1 MRLPGLEETVREAR
15 RHDSGSRRF
24 QDNVDKLRAK
34 AQEPNNTCA
43 LVPSAGSRRAAS
55 EASIMSGPVKR
66 YRPGEPARE
75 GSETSFANP
84 HLDDLRGAHRC
95 CHVKTLESAGWP
107 TASSTA
113 VMSYY
118 HQLIAHREAS
128 HLLIGQV
135 MYRYPSSHGRALR
148 RPMSPGKYATTVWAL
163 LLRLL
168 TNMRSK
174 RRPPHFCS
182 FAPSVSSTSA

>member
-24 QDNVDKLRAK
+24 QDSGDKLRAK

-55 EASIMSGPVKR
+55 EASIMSAPVKR

-118 HQLIAHREAS
+118 HQLIAIEK
-128 HLLIGQV
+128 L
-135 MYRYPSSHGRALR
+135 PTCSSVRSCTDIN
-148 RPMSPGKYATTVWAL
+148 RPMVVL
-163 LLRLL
+163 
-168 TNMRSK
+168 
-174 RRPPHFCS
+174 
-182 FAPSVSSTSA
+182 